1 MQTLIVGL
9 DAFDPT
15 MFEQLSATGR
25 LPNLTRYTES
35 GGFAHLA
42 VANPPQSE
50 VSWTSIATGLNP
62 GGHGIFDFIHRDPA
76 TYSLNLSLLPTKRG
90 VGGIRF
96 VPPHRARTI
105 FDHAVD
111 QGYPA
116 TALWWPAMF
125 PARLASP
132 VCTLPGLGTPDLLG
146 RWGVGTLFSPNG
158 ALGSEECKTAVL
170 SLEQMGKDHFTG
182 QLRGPARKKGD
193 RIQESVLEFK
203 LELTG
208 DESARVTTD
217 NQTIELTEGMWSP
230 IFEISFKMGMFVSVK
245 ALTQMILA
253 RVKPD
258 LKLYVLPLQLSPMH
272 SPWPYATPRR
282 FVKRTWRDCGPFL
295 TVGWP
300 QDTTALEEGCITD
313 SQFLDLCN
321 SIFEARQRTL
331 LYHLQG
337 FKEGILACVFD
348 SLDRIQHMFWRDQQD
363 IVEDWYAKL
372 DALVGEVQKRLYT
385 LGLSQTRLV
394 VVSDHGFTEFDYKIH
409 LNRWLLE
416 HGYLV
421 PKGDAGSG
429 SLKDVSWSQS
439 KAYAVGLNSIYFN
452 LVCREGQG
460 SVPAN
465 QREEQTEELCRELL
479 AWRGPD
485 GKAVI
490 QQVWGQREVFTGLL
504 AEYGPDIVVG
514 FSPGY
519 RASSQTGLGAWADT
533 ALEPNRDHWG
543 ADHCVDPQAVPGV
556 LFCNQGLSDYPNP
569 SYRDFPSLTVGT
581 ALDPSDSA
589 PPPSSFSDED
599 QDVLEGRLRSLGYL

>member
-1 MQTLIVGL
+1 
-9 DAFDPT
+9 
-15 MFEQLSATGR
+15 
-25 LPNLTRYTES
+25 
-35 GGFAHLA
+35 
-42 VANPPQSE
+42 
-50 VSWTSIATGLNP
+50 
-62 GGHGIFDFIHRDPA
+62 
-76 TYSLNLSLLPTKRG
+76 

-96 VPPHRARTI
+96 VPPHGARTI

-132 VCTLPGLGTPDLLG
+132 VRTLPGLGTPDLLG

-158 ALGSEECKTAVL
+158 ALASEERKTAV
-170 SLEQMGKDHFTG
+170 STLEQRSKDRYTG

-193 RIQESVLEFK
+193 RIQESAIELQ

-208 DESARVTTD
+208 DESARL
-217 NQTIELTEGMWSP
+217 TIGKQSFELTEGEWSP
-230 IFEISFKMGMFVSVK
+230 ILTISFKMGMFVSVR
-245 ALTQMILA
+245 ALTRVILA
-253 RVKPD
+253 QGRPD

-282 FVKRTWRDCGPFL
+282 FVKGTWQDCGPFL

-331 LYHLQG
+331 MYHLQG

-348 SLDRIQHMFWRDQQD
+348 SLDRVQHMFWRDRPD
-363 IVEDWYAKL
+363 IVEDWYVKL
-372 DALVGEVQKRLYT
+372 DALVGDVQKRLDT
-385 LGLSQTRLV
+385 SGLGGSRMV
-394 VVSDHGFTEFDYKIH
+394 IVSDHGFSEFNYKVH

-416 HGYLV
+416 HDYIV
-421 PKGDAGSG
+421 TKGDAGSG
-429 SLKDVSWSQS
+429 SLKDASWSQS
-439 KAYAVGLNSIYFN
+439 KSYAVGLNSIYLN
-452 LVCREGQG
+452 LAGREGQG
-460 SVPAN
+460 CVPAI
-465 QREEQTEELCRELL
+465 QREELTEQLRRELL

-485 GKAVI
+485 GKSVV
-490 QQVWGQREVFTGLL
+490 QQVWGQREVFTGPL

-519 RASSQTGLGAWADT
+519 RASSQTGLGEWADT

-543 ADHCVDPQAVPGV
+543 ADHCFDPQAVPGV

-599 QDVLEGRLRSLGYL
+599 QDILEERLRSLGYL